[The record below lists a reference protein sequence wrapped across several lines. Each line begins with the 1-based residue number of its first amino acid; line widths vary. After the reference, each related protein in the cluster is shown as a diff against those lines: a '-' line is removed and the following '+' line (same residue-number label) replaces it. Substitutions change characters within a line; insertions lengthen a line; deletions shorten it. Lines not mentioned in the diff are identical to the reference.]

1 MAEKALRNTAAG
13 SHSEHDDSAK
23 SQDVSRFL
31 QSLTDRYVLSTEWCS
46 QELLKCTLSNT
57 NIQISSTMYKCIYK

>member
-1 MAEKALRNTAAG
+1 MAEEALRNAAAG
-13 SHSEHDDSAK
+13 SLPEPDDSALAH
-23 SQDVSRFL
+23 FL

-57 NIQISSTMYKCIYK
+57 NIQISSTMYKCI